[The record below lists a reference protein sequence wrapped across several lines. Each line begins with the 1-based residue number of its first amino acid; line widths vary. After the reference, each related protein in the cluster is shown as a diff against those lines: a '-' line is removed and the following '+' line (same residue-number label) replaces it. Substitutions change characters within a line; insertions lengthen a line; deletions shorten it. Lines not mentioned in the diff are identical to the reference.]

1 MNTTPSSLPALASDS
16 IDLWAINPAQ
26 LSIDSVKVLR
36 SLLTPEE
43 SKQLLQ
49 YKSKVAQHTHL
60 ITRSI
65 CRLILTQYINSEPHS
80 LSFIRNQYGKP
91 ELEHNEQKIR
101 FNLSH
106 NNQVII
112 MVVCVNDDIG
122 CDVEDPQRNV
132 SIEPITRRYFSKQE
146 HGEISHLE
154 GEQQRQRFFQFWTL
168 KEAFVKATGRGISLG
183 LDTFQFQ
190 FQLATKG
197 SGRISPTFN
206 DHYPLHKQ
214 TQWQCYQA
222 PFQEQ
227 LVAICRA
234 SKRQQN
240 INYFDA
246 ASLIT

>member
-1 MNTTPSSLPALASDS
+1 MNTIPSSLPALASDN

-26 LSIDSVKVLR
+26 LSIDSVSALR
-36 SLLTPEE
+36 SLLTPDE

-49 YKSKVAQHTHL
+49 YKNQAAQHTYL

-65 CRLILTQYINSEPHS
+65 CRLILTQYVNSEPHS
-80 LSFIRNQYGKP
+80 LSFVRDQHGKP
-91 ELEHNEQKIR
+91 ELVHNKHNIR

-122 CDVEDPQRNV
+122 CDIEDPKRKV

-146 HGEISHLE
+146 HIDIAHLK
-154 GEQQRQRFFQFWTL
+154 GEQQQQRFFQFWTL

-190 FQLATKG
+190 LTTGEYDK
-197 SGRISPTFN
+197 ISPTFN
-206 DHYPLHKQ
+206 EHYPLNKKN
-214 TQWQCYQA
+214 QWQCYQA

-227 LVAICRA
+227 LLAICRA

-240 INYFDA
+240 INYLNA
-246 ASLIT
+246 ASLIK